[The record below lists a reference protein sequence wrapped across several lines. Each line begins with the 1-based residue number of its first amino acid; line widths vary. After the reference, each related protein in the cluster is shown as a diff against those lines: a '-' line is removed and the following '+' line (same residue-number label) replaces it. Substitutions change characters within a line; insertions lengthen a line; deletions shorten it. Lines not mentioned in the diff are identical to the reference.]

1 MSTLV
6 TRKKKRIDGGP
17 NLLFQSWITEAME
30 NAFVK
35 DAKSYYAYRKA
46 LSSLKKYPLL
56 LQSGKECKILE
67 GFGAKL
73 CDFLDEKLNNY
84 AEDLQL
90 SAIEA
95 LHYGN
100 KNIKESIMSS
110 IITTTKTKC
119 CKINQLPT
127 EKDVLLKEL
136 NINST
141 DSDITLPNLIQ
152 TNATHDNVTSEII
165 NNENLIPQYSVCAK
179 KILEVIRSSKHPSG
193 CSMCELSAYFRNNEQ
208 IDPQLIQY
216 EIDKLI
222 NTKIVQYVNDSPPRL
237 KITDVGSNLSTS
249 MCSKSE
255 ISQRETDY
263 TTETTLDLKCSMDS
277 SMSTDLSEIS
287 SYGLYFT
294 YVDEHNNP
302 VHLKRNAHQ
311 REYNLDGEVNS
322 SGYRIRC
329 IYEDLIISGVS
340 YRIDWSSSGL
350 TENGIT
356 YTYAYLLDPN
366 APNLCTN
373 PISSIKS
380 IDTTSSSAMLTTSS
394 TTFTFKPVSKV
405 NNSTSLET
413 GIKRCKSQESVSHN
427 GLTSKSSRN
436 CTNSVAPESTM
447 QPKSP
452 THSHPILTRQLSLP
466 GTSEMIS
473 LNRAMTKYSSQ
484 TSGEPPNP
492 HIISTRNCLNPIGD
506 ELQKHQ
512 ISSSSSSSS
521 LTPFIVPANSYEIV
535 LLADVREN
543 FGSNKVRQMLPT
555 VFQKYNIKCESR
567 ALPVGDFL
575 WIARWRNESDC
586 LMEAVLDQIVERK
599 RMDDL
604 AHSIVDG
611 RFREQKYRLK
621 RTGLLQLIY
630 LIEECSMMHNQKVA
644 YDVLI
649 QAISNA
655 QMIDGLHIMTT
666 KSLED
671 TVDLLAALS
680 RRLQSRVSNDL
691 YVNHQKS
698 NDMPFKLNT
707 LNALS
712 WCEFVKLANK
722 SPDPSIRDI
731 FAKHLMQIPGCSG
744 QKITSIMEKYPTP
757 CILMDAYD
765 KQPTM
770 SGKSNMLAQ
779 LKPAD
784 SNRCIGTALSQSI
797 AFAFNTL

>member
-1 MSTLV
+1 MNTLAN
-6 TRKKKRIDGGP
+6 RKKKKIDGGP
-17 NLLFQSWITEAME
+17 NLLFQRWITEAME
-30 NAFVK
+30 NAFAK

-56 LQSGKECKILE
+56 LQSGKECTILE

-84 AEDLQL
+84 ADDLQL
-90 SAIEA
+90 SALEA

-100 KNIKESIMSS
+100 KNIKSSIMSS
-110 IITTTKTKC
+110 IITATKTKC
-119 CKINQLPT
+119 CKTNQLPN
-127 EKDVLLKEL
+127 EKNSLLKEH
-136 NINST
+136 NINSA
-141 DSDITLPNLIQ
+141 DSDVIVTNLNIQ
-152 TNATHDNVTSEII
+152 TNATHDEVTSETI
-165 NNENLIPQYSVCAK
+165 NNENLIFQYSVYAK
-179 KILEVIRSSKHPSG
+179 KILEVIKSSKHPSG
-193 CSMCELSAYFRNNEQ
+193 CSMCELAAYFRNHEQ
-208 IDPQLIQY
+208 IDLQLLQS
-216 EIDKLI
+216 EIDNLI
-222 NTKIVQYVNDSPPRL
+222 NMKILHYVNNSPPRL
-237 KITDVGSNLSTS
+237 KITDVGSDLSTS

-255 ISQRETDY
+255 ISRNETDY
-263 TTETTLDLKCSMDS
+263 TTGTSSDLKCSTDS
-277 SMSTDLSEIS
+277 SMSTDLYEIS
-287 SYGLYFT
+287 SYELHFT

-302 VHLKRNAHQ
+302 VHLKGNAHQ
-311 REYNLDGEVNS
+311 REYNMDGERNLT
-322 SGYRIRC
+322 GYRIRC

-380 IDTTSSSAMLTTSS
+380 VDTTSSSAMLTTSS
-394 TTFTFKPVSKV
+394 TTFTFKPISKV
-405 NNSTSLET
+405 NNSTNLET
-413 GIKRCKSQESVSHN
+413 GIKRCKSQESVSRN
-427 GLTSKSSRN
+427 GLTSKSSQN
-436 CTNSVAPESTM
+436 CTNSVVSESTM

-452 THSHPILTRQLSLP
+452 THSPPTLTRQLSLSS
-466 GTSEMIS
+466 TSEMLS

-484 TSGEPPNP
+484 ASGEPPNP
-492 HIISTRNCLNPIGD
+492 QTISTRKCSNPVGV
-506 ELQKHQ
+506 EPQKHQ
-512 ISSSSSSSS
+512 ISSSSV
-521 LTPFIVPANSYEIV
+521 LTPFVVPGNSYEII

-555 VFQKYNIKCESR
+555 VFQNYNIKCESR

-575 WIARWRNESDC
+575 WIARWRNESGC

-630 LIEECSMMHNQKVA
+630 LIEECPMMHNQKVS
-644 YDVLI
+644 YDVLL

-666 KSLED
+666 KSHED

-680 RRLQSRVSNDL
+680 QRLQSRVSSDL
-691 YVNHQKS
+691 YVNYQKS
-698 NDMPFKLNT
+698 NDIPFKLST
-707 LNALS
+707 VNALG

-744 QKITSIMEKYPTP
+744 PKITSIMEKYPTP

-765 KQPTM
+765 KQSTM
-770 SGKSNMLAQ
+770 SGKGNMLAE

-784 SNRCIGTALSQSI
+784 SNRYVKRFSTTNINVFC
-797 AFAFNTL
+797 